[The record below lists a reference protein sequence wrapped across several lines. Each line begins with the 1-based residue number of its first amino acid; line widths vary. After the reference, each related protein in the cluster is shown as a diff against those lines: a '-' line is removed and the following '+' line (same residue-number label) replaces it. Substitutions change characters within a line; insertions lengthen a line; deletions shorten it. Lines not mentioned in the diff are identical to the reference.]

1 MAATHTVRVPQTIRT
16 SSTGVA
22 AGGTTAV
29 ALQDRRLWLQVG
41 IASVL
46 GATAGLLGTWAIV
59 ATQTL
64 QMHF

>member
-1 MAATHTVRVPQTIRT
+1 MATTHSIHVPRPTARTVEDAP
-16 SSTGVA
+16 SSTTV
-22 AGGTTAV
+22 
-29 ALQDRRLWLQVG
+29 DRRLWLQVG
-41 IASVL
+41 IASII